1 MISPLF
7 LILCYALYTVVHIKD
22 KRLHD
27 IISISDY
34 FINWRERER
43 DFGFPP
49 FLLLVGVAIKTKII
63 RKMESVK
70 IFSAAQHVP
79 ELKGPAFDEI
89 APHDVRNK
97 SHFMI

>member
-1 MISPLF
+1 M
-7 LILCYALYTVVHIKD
+7 LCVVYTVVHIKD

-49 FLLLVGVAIKTKII
+49 FLLLVGVAIKKQTKIEQH
-63 RKMESVK
+63 KMESVK